1 MNVIELVRRHAEAF
15 PGRVALVEGTA
26 ENGRSITFAQLED
39 AAADAAALLA
49 ANGVRAGDTVLV
61 FQPMSIELYVALN
74 AIFRLGAVAM
84 FVDPSFGRQHIES
97 CCALSPPK
105 ALIASMKGHL
115 LRLLSPAIRRI
126 PVRFV
131 IGGGVPGAMR
141 WAAANRM
148 LPRPDVESVCTTAPA
163 LITFTS
169 GSTGTPKA
177 AVRTHGFLAVQYR
190 VLEER
195 LRYGSGEVNLVS
207 LPIVLF
213 ANLASGITSV
223 IPAGDLRRPAAISSE
238 PVLEQARA
246 LGVTSLIAPPA
257 FMERLAQHSAE
268 RGWVVPGVRSMFVG
282 GGPVFPRLLDQMQR
296 MAPTAEI
303 IAVYGSTEA
312 EPIAE
317 VSHREVRQEDF
328 TAMYS
333 GRGLLAGRP
342 VEQIRLAILPD
353 RWGQPIAPYPMESAF
368 EADMLPPGRSG
379 EIVVTGEHVLSGYLQ
394 GLGDEE
400 TKFRV
405 GTAVWHRTGDA
416 GYLDEQG
423 RLWLLGR
430 CSARIEDQHGILYP
444 FAVECAAYRDLSIR
458 RAAAI
463 AHQGR
468 RLLLVEPYERSPAP
482 DPCRLRES
490 LAWARL
496 DSIRVVRSIPVD
508 KRHNTKVD
516 YGALRRML

>member
-15 PGRVALVEGTA
+15 PGRVAVVEGTA
-26 ENGRSITFAQLED
+26 ESSRSMNFAQLED
-39 AAADAAALLA
+39 ASSSAAALLA
-49 ANGVRAGDTVLV
+49 GNGIRAGDTVLV

-74 AIFRLGAVAM
+74 AIFRLGAVGM
-84 FVDPSFGRQHIES
+84 FVDPSFGRQHIER

-115 LRLLSPAIRRI
+115 LRLLSPAVRRI

-131 IGGGVPGAMR
+131 IGGRVPGAVR
-141 WAAANRM
+141 WEAVGRR
-148 LPRPDVESVCTTAPA
+148 LPRPDVEPVSTVAPA

-169 GSTGTPKA
+169 GSTGMPKA
-177 AVRTHGFLAVQYR
+177 TVRTHGFLAVQYR

-195 LRYGSGEVNLVS
+195 LRYGSDEVNLVS

-213 ANLASGITSV
+213 VNLASGITSV
-223 IPAGDLRRPAAISSE
+223 IPAGDLRRPAAIFPE

-246 LGVTSLIAPPA
+246 LGVTSMIAPPA
-257 FMERLAQHSAE
+257 FMERLARYSAE
-268 RGWVVPGVRSMFVG
+268 HGRVVPGLRSMFVG

-296 MAPTAEI
+296 MAPNAEI

-317 VSHREVRQEDF
+317 VSHRDIGQEDF

-342 VEQIRLAILPD
+342 VEQIRLMILPD
-353 RWGQPIAPYPMESAF
+353 RWGAPIAAYPTEMDF
-368 EADMLPPGRSG
+368 KADSLPLGRAG
-379 EIVVTGEHVLSGYLQ
+379 EIVVSGEHVLTGYLR

-405 GTAVWHRTGDA
+405 GTTVWHRTGDA
-416 GYLDEQG
+416 GYLDERG

-430 CSARIEDQHGILYP
+430 CSARIEDEHGILYP
-444 FAVECAAYRDLSIR
+444 FAVECAAYQDLSIR

-482 DPCRLRES
+482 DPWRLRDS
-490 LAWARL
+490 LSWARL
-496 DSIRVVRSIPVD
+496 DGIRVMRSIPVD
-508 KRHNTKVD
+508 RRHNAKVD